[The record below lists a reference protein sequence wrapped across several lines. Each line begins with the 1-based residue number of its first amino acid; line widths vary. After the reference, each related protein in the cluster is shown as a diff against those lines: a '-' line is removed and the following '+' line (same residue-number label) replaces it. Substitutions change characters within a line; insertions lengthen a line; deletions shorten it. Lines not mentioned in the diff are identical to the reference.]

1 MKKQNYKSFE
11 INYDSK
17 IRDVY
22 KTPVG
27 HDIFSKLLLQLGKS
41 EKLIINP
48 VVGNLK
54 IKGLSRLTQN
64 IVGSGFF
71 DAFIKLVNSEQDLP
85 APTNGKVEEKWWKEA
100 VFYQIYPRTFCDS
113 NGDGIGDL
121 QGIISKLDYLQN
133 LGVNALWLSPVYDSP
148 MDDNGYDIR
157 DYQKILKDFGSMD
170 DFDQLL
176 EQVHARGMRL
186 IMDLVVNHTSDEH
199 EWFQKALKDKKSKYH
214 DYYIFRKNK
223 NNWTSFFSGSA
234 WNYYEPQNEYALHL
248 FSKKQM
254 DLNWESPQLR
264 SEVISMINWWLDK
277 GIDGFRMDVINCIS
291 KQKGLPDGDE
301 LIGKM
306 MGLTGIEH
314 YFYGPHLHE
323 YLREINKK
331 AFEPHNAFSVGE
343 TPGLGM
349 QMCRL
354 ITGEERRELN
364 MVFSF
369 DHLETPGHTRF
380 EDYEYDLNYLRD
392 YMIDWSLNYGNN
404 CWMSLFYNNHD
415 NPRMVSKITK
425 NKTYHTQIKKLLAV
439 MQFTLRGTPFIFQGD
454 EMGLENYEFDSI
466 EQINDVESRNL
477 YVELCKKMSE
487 KQAFDII
494 RAGTRDHARILLPF
508 KENKCAF
515 ENKTDSSD
523 NSIYSVFAQQQ
534 ADKEIFEVYKTL
546 IQLRKNNKELVY
558 GDFELL
564 NGKKGRFVYKRGN
577 YLIDCNLSNKKQK
590 AFSVTSDYELVFDT
604 LTAGKGDGEKTLNK
618 KHVLEPYQARVY
630 KR

>member
-1 MKKQNYKSFE
+1 
-11 INYDSK
+11 
-17 IRDVY
+17 
-22 KTPVG
+22 
-27 HDIFSKLLLQLGKS
+27 
-41 EKLIINP
+41 
-48 VVGNLK
+48 
-54 IKGLSRLTQN
+54 
-64 IVGSGFF
+64 
-71 DAFIKLVNSEQDLP
+71 
-85 APTNGKVEEKWWKEA
+85 
-100 VFYQIYPRTFCDS
+100 
-113 NGDGIGDL
+113 
-121 QGIISKLDYLQN
+121 
-133 LGVNALWLSPVYDSP
+133 
-148 MDDNGYDIR
+148 
-157 DYQKILKDFGSMD
+157 
-170 DFDQLL
+170 
-176 EQVHARGMRL
+176 
-186 IMDLVVNHTSDEH
+186 
-199 EWFQKALKDKKSKYH
+199 
-214 DYYIFRKNK
+214 
-223 NNWTSFFSGSA
+223 
-234 WNYYEPQNEYALHL
+234 
-248 FSKKQM
+248 
-254 DLNWESPQLR
+254 
-264 SEVISMINWWLDK
+264 
-277 GIDGFRMDVINCIS
+277 
-291 KQKGLPDGDE
+291 
-301 LIGKM
+301 
-306 MGLTGIEH
+306 
-314 YFYGPHLHE
+314 
-323 YLREINKK
+323 
-331 AFEPHNAFSVGE
+331 
-343 TPGLGM
+343 
-349 QMCRL
+349 
-354 ITGEERRELN
+354 
-364 MVFSF
+364 
-369 DHLETPGHTRF
+369 
-380 EDYEYDLNYLRD
+380 
-392 YMIDWSLNYGNN
+392 
-404 CWMSLFYNNHD
+404 
-415 NPRMVSKITK
+415 MVSKITK